1 MIGVLYCDRDVQSPE
16 SFISSPSK
24 EALLVARVF
33 RISATQA
40 TTAPATQTRG
50 APGPVSPSA
59 RWAISLS
66 LILGCLTHS
75 VMMGSINIAVPAM
88 MTSLRADLS
97 QIQWVLTAFM
107 IARTVVMPTLSWLGG
122 LLGNRRLYLTS
133 LLVYLASCMLCG
145 LSWSLESLL
154 VFRVLQGMSAGYL
167 TPLGMAIL
175 HETYPPGKRGTAMG
189 IFMAGM
195 SFGPALGPTVGGYL
209 IEHLS
214 WRAVFYINLP
224 IGLVALVGSVLVTL
238 PEGER
243 RQSEELDI
251 LGLTTMTTWVVSLL
265 LAVSQAR
272 LYGWGSMYILTLLA
286 IAGVSL
292 LAFVAAEWTCAA
304 PLVNLQVFAN
314 GQFVLGAVANFCESF
329 TNFALSFIVA
339 LFLQQGLGFDAAHAG
354 ELMLPSACIWG
365 LTSLATGRLSDRIE
379 SRWLILI
386 GSLSQAVSL
395 VLFAGLTPWSSAWAV
410 MVLLTLRSLTRGF
423 IQSPVMTVTMATL
436 PDHQVRLGAGLRG
449 LLNSLGG
456 TFGVAFT
463 GIFLQERLAVRT
475 YLLGENQH
483 LGAFEHGHLVEMVH
497 QRLLEAGEDRALL
510 PVQTEATL
518 SRWLVQEATALAYH
532 DMFLLTAA
540 MVLLTAIPVLWL
552 RQRRVT
558 T

>member
-1 MIGVLYCDRDVQSPE
+1 
-16 SFISSPSK
+16 
-24 EALLVARVF
+24 
-33 RISATQA
+33 
-40 TTAPATQTRG
+40 
-50 APGPVSPSA
+50 
-59 RWAISLS
+59 
-66 LILGCLTHS
+66 
-75 VMMGSINIAVPAM
+75 MGSINIAVPTM
-88 MTSLRADLS
+88 MTSLRADVS

-107 IARTVVMPTLSWLGG
+107 IARTIVMPTLGWLGG

-133 LLVYLASCMLCG
+133 LLVYLASCVLCG
-145 LSWSLESLL
+145 LSWNLESML

-195 SFGPALGPTVGGYL
+195 SFGPAIGPTLGGYL
-209 IEHLS
+209 VEHLS

-243 RQSEELDI
+243 RQSRELDL
-251 LGLTTMTTWVVSLL
+251 LGLVTMTTWVVSLL

-292 LAFVAAEWTCAA
+292 LAFVAVEWTYAA
-304 PLVNLQVFAN
+304 PMVNLQVFAN
-314 GQFVLGAVANFCESF
+314 GQFVLGAVANFCESC
-329 TNFALSFIVA
+329 TNFAMNFIMA
-339 LFLQQGLGFDAAHAG
+339 LFLQQALGLNAAHAG
-354 ELMLPSACIWG
+354 EVMLPAACVWG

-379 SRWLILI
+379 SRWLIVV
-386 GSLSQAVSL
+386 GSISQAISL
-395 VLFAGLTPWSSAWAV
+395 WLFVGLTSWSSTEV
-410 MVLLTLRSLTRGF
+410 IMGLFILRSLTRGF
-423 IQSPVMTVTMATL
+423 IQSPIMTVTMATL
-436 PDHQVRLGAGLRG
+436 PDHQLRLGAGLRG

-456 TFGVAFT
+456 TFGVAFA
-463 GIFLQERLAVRT
+463 GIVLQERLAVRT

-483 LGAFEHGHLVEMVH
+483 LAAFEHGHLVEMVR
-497 QRLLEAGEDRALL
+497 QRLLEAGEDPSLL
-510 PVQTEATL
+510 SVQTEATL
-518 SRWLVQEATALAYH
+518 SRWVVQEATTLAYH
-532 DMFLLTAA
+532 DMFALTAA
-540 MVLLTAIPVLWL
+540 VMLLTAIPVLWL